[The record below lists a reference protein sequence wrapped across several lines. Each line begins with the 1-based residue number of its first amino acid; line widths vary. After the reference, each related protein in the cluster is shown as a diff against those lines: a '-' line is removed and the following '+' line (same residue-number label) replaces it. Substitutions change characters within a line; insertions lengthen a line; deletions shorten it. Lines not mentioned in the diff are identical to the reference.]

1 METEFREAT
10 EKTEI
15 VNRAKTE
22 FLANVSHD
30 VKTPLSGM
38 IGMAEL
44 LAQRLKNEEF
54 EFANSIVA
62 AGRKTMIFFDN
73 CLELAKLEGTKIEV
87 YNERFNLRELIQDII
102 VLMQPAMQLK
112 GLNFQ
117 IHCDDN
123 IPSHL
128 LGSRNGLYRTLLNI
142 IGNAVKFTHQGSITL
157 RIQLSKNSTSERA
170 IIKIDIQDTGI
181 GIPKD
186 KQSII
191 FERLTRLT
199 PSYEG
204 RYEGSGIG
212 LYIVDK
218 LIKAMQGEIH
228 VTSEEGKGT
237 CFTIAAAFRIPLLA
251 TSEYEKISTCLNNST
266 PTPIILNT
274 INSHTVTH
282 TVNKQAAAAIPSSLR
297 VLSVEDNELAQRL
310 NKTLLTSVGFE
321 TDIAENGSRALELFQ
336 PGKYALIFMDIGLP
350 DMDGCSVTRLIRN
363 AEKDYGKT
371 TFVPVIALTAHASID
386 IKAYCAD
393 VGVDGIL
400 NKPLS
405 HKQLTQITEKFI
417 YNNDTKVDG
426 LLLPETKKVNTSPV
440 ETPTEKV
447 IDLAQGAAILSG
459 TEDDAL
465 TILTSLA
472 DSMPEFRNQ
481 IKNAKAVND
490 KNSLQT
496 AVHKFYGGL
505 CYSGTPR
512 LKKATAAL
520 EAALKTNSPSIDVLY
535 YQLLEEIAL
544 FEKNYQ
550 SLLASKQQG

>member
-1 METEFREAT
+1 METELRET
-10 EKTEI
+10 KEKVEA
-15 VNRAKTE
+15 VNQAKTE
-22 FLANVSHD
+22 FLANISHD

-73 CLELAKLEGTKIEV
+73 CLELAKLDNTKIEI
-87 YNERFNLRELIQDII
+87 YNERFNLRDLIQDIV

-117 IHCDDN
+117 IHYDDS
-123 IPSHL
+123 IPSYL
-128 LGSRNGLYRTLLNI
+128 LGSRNSLYRILLNI
-142 IGNAVKFTHQGSITL
+142 IGNAVKFTHQGTITL
-157 RIQLSKNSTSERA
+157 RIQLSKNSTLERA

-218 LIKAMQGEIH
+218 LIKAIHGEIH

-237 CFTIAAAFRIPLLA
+237 CFTVAVAFRIPLLDS
-251 TSEYEKISTCLNNST
+251 SEYEKISACLHNLAPN
-266 PTPIILNT
+266 PIILNASNLR
-274 INSHTVTH
+274 NSV
-282 TVNKQAAAAIPSSLR
+282 PSPITAPLLR

-321 TDIAENGSRALELFQ
+321 TDIAENGSKALELFQ
-336 PGKYALIFMDIGLP
+336 PDKYALIFMDIGLP
-350 DMDGCSVTRLIRN
+350 DIDGCSVTRLIRN
-363 AEKDYGKT
+363 TEKNYGKT

-417 YNNDTKVDG
+417 YNHDTKVDG
-426 LLLPETKKVNTSPV
+426 LLLPEIKKTATKSDDITI
-440 ETPTEKV
+440 EKI

-459 TEDDAL
+459 TEEDAM
-465 TILTSLA
+465 TILASLV
-472 DSMPEFRNQ
+472 DSIPEFRNQ
-481 IKNAKAVND
+481 IKNSKSIND
-490 KNSLQT
+490 KNLLRSI
-496 AVHKFYGGL
+496 VHKFHGGL
-505 CYSGTPR
+505 CYAGTPR
-512 LKKATAAL
+512 LKNVVAL
-520 EAALKTNSPSIDVLY
+520 LETALKENNISGIDQFY

-544 FEKNYQ
+544 
-550 SLLASKQQG
+550 LGD